1 MTHSPTAPDVARLAL
16 AALLALAPAAA
27 RAECFTADDLQGGLA
42 VKAANGSTWLFG
54 AQLGSDGVNGAGT
67 GGKPATPL
75 AGFSQ
80 TGGWLITDLSET
92 LARAITPPEVLGDKR
107 SVFARMSF
115 PDGIP
120 GTVTPGRSWKGAAE
134 IEVSATDQGWTTRVV
149 ARKTARATV
158 EFLAESQ
165 ATISGCSY
173 RIVPVEFE
181 LRDDQANV
189 LVKRRLIHLPDLGFA
204 MVTRWGPDAE
214 GPEVKTGI
222 AGLALP

>member
-1 MTHSPTAPDVARLAL
+1 MIRLPALLTA
-16 AALLALAPAAA
+16 AALGALTALPAGA
-27 RAECFTADDLQGGLA
+27 RCFSADDLQGGMA

-67 GGKPATPL
+67 GGAPAAPIP
-75 AGFSQ
+75 GFSQ
-80 TGGWLITDLSET
+80 TGGWLVSDLSET
-92 LARAITPPEVLGDKR
+92 LARMIAPPEALADKR
-107 SVFARMSF
+107 AVFARLSF

-120 GTVTPGRSWKGAAE
+120 GKVRPGSNWKGRAV
-134 IEVSATDQGWTTRVV
+134 IEVQATGQDWAARVV
-149 ARKTARATV
+149 ARRDARASV
-158 EFLAESQ
+158 AFLPESR
-165 ATISGCSY
+165 ATISGCDY

-189 LVKRRLIHLPDLGFA
+189 LVKRRMIHLPDLGFA

-222 AGLALP
+222 VGFDLP

>member
-1 MTHSPTAPDVARLAL
+1 MIRLPAL
-16 AALLALAPAAA
+16 TIAAALTVAATLPAAA
-27 RAECFTADDLQGGLA
+27 RCFDSDDLQGGM
-42 VKAANGSTWLFG
+42 VIKAANGSTWLFG

-67 GGKPATPL
+67 GGSPAAPL

-92 LARAITPPEVLGDKR
+92 LARQIAPPEVLGDKR

-115 PDGIP
+115 ARGIP
-120 GTVTPGRSWKGAAE
+120 AKVTPGTSWKGAAE
-134 IEVSATDQGWTTRVV
+134 ITVSATDQGWTTRTV
-149 ARKTARATV
+149 ASRSARAAV
-158 EFLAESQ
+158 SFLPEAE
-165 ATISGCSY
+165 ATISGCAY
-173 RIVPVEFE
+173 RIVPIEFE

-189 LVKRRLIHLPDLGFA
+189 LVKRRLIHLPDLGIA

-222 AGLALP
+222 AGFALP